1 MDFQL
6 TFLTKPRSR
15 RYALQINLK
24 ANFETAQEIKALGLP
39 VAAAVFNLGG
49 GDRKHFR
56 EPFLEIPLSAFQ
68 AHWESQVYNP
78 PCTHSTEDRK
88 AAFLFSQALLPLL
101 LDATK
106 KDLPYPPTLI
116 FTGATASVKASVNF
130 ASFASS
136 KWGLRALSQS
146 LAKEFGPQGVHVSH
160 VIADGVF
167 DSARGRSYGLEP
179 DKLMD
184 TDEMAEA
191 YWKLHTQSK
200 RAWTWEIDLRPFLV
214 SPGIGYR

>member
-1 MDFQL
+1 M
-6 TFLTKPRSR
+6 
-15 RYALQINLK
+15 
-24 ANFETAQEIKALGLP
+24 
-39 VAAAVFNLGG
+39 
-49 GDRKHFR
+49 
-56 EPFLEIPLSAFQ
+56 
-68 AHWESQVYNP
+68 
-78 PCTHSTEDRK
+78 
-88 AAFLFSQALLPLL
+88 
-101 LDATK
+101 
-106 KDLPYPPTLI
+106 
-116 FTGATASVKASVNF
+116 
-130 ASFASS
+130 
-136 KWGLRALSQS
+136 
-146 LAKEFGPQGVHVSH
+146 SH